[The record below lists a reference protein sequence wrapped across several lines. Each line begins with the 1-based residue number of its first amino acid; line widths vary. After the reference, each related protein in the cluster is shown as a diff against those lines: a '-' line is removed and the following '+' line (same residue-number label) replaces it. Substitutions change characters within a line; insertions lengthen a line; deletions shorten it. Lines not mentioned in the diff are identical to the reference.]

1 MEAFKDH
8 YLCISKNNYV
18 KLKELPK
25 LKIKEIYNSLQHKY
39 NRLLFY
45 CYYGYYREIDKYTNF
60 ELNNTVLETW
70 QFPVII
76 MNKPKVLKY
85 FISRGIK
92 FNYQIHYLYAIKY
105 YSYKLFPYFESF
117 NHNLNFININ
127 LNFPDFPELK
137 LKIYKYLYKINPIY
151 ILKYHYADYDSTIKT
166 HFYIEDILFDKK
178 LNHKYLKSKGVNIYI
193 KRNGINPCAL
203 AKKHCDKS
211 RFNSIKKL
219 YIRWYCAD
227 KLCYI

>member
-1 MEAFKDH
+1 MEEFRDH
-8 YLCISKNNYV
+8 SFCIYTNNYV

-25 LKIKEIYNSLQHKY
+25 LKIKEIYNSRQHKY

-76 MNKPKVLKY
+76 MNKPKLLNY

-92 FNYQIHYLYAIKY
+92 FNYQIHYLYAINY

-117 NHNLNFININ
+117 NHNLNFTNAY
-127 LNFPDFPELK
+127 LKFPELK
-137 LKIYKYLYKINPIY
+137 LKIYKYLYKINPFY
-151 ILKYHYADYDSTIKT
+151 IQKCHYTNYNLEIKT
-166 HFYIEDILFDKK
+166 HFYIEDIFFDKK

-193 KRNGINPCAL
+193 KYNGINPCAL
-203 AKKHCDKS
+203 AKKYCDKFK
-211 RFNSIKKL
+211 FNSIKNL
-219 YIRWYCAD
+219 YIMQYCAS